1 MARLSREKWLDHA
14 LAHLTDHGFTSL
26 KADTLAKSLGVS
38 RGSFYWHFEDL
49 AAFHAA
55 VLDHWLQVSV
65 LGIVEE
71 IESAVAGPAD
81 RLRSLVEVA
90 AAGNRELERA
100 IRAWSLADAS
110 VKATVELV
118 DAERIAYIVQ
128 LLKEMKVPKREQG
141 PRALQLYLTSLG
153 YWMVSDVISEKD
165 TRSVIE
171 SVLALAGTIDA

>member
-14 LAHLTDHGFTSL
+14 LAQLAADGFTSL

-49 AAFHAA
+49 AAFHEA
-55 VLDHWLQVSV
+55 VLHHWLQVSV
-65 LGIVEE
+65 LGIVEQVE
-71 IESAVAGPAD
+71 AEGSAPAD
-81 RLRSLVEVA
+81 RLRTLVEVA

-100 IRAWSLADAS
+100 VRAWSLADAA

-118 DAERIAYIVQ
+118 DAQRIAYLTQ

-153 YWMVSDVISEKD
+153 WWMVSDAVSESD
-165 TRSVIE
+165 TRAVIE
-171 SVLALAGTIDA
+171 SVLAMAGE